1 MKNYEKA
8 VIDILRSSIINPNDK
23 YTLAEDID
31 VIDVLEEAKEQGV
44 LSLIYYYLDRDSLE
58 NYREDKRFEDM
69 KKQMIM
75 RSSMEIIRLSKIM
88 NVIRDLNNLGVNVTI
103 LKGLQVK
110 KYYLRSEFREM
121 SDADLLIRAEDYD
134 IVKQYFIDR
143 GCVEETED
151 HDVHRSYIYEGI
163 LYEIHL
169 KLINSYFYKYDKDEF
184 ENNVWNNL
192 IQCDYYKE
200 FDINNLLIYLIMHT
214 VVHAK
219 FSGFGIRFLYDM
231 AIIIQKDMSK
241 IDWTYLMMELDKYG
255 IKKFA
260 EGIFKTI
267 NDYYGVEISQDIIK
281 GIDSKESKMIVD
293 NMIISGKNGKKLE
306 NPDFIM
312 LSRYGEKENAHSF
325 RYKKLRMYFPKKKTL
340 AKIKG
345 YEYVMKYP
353 ITYIYACLHYHIKE
367 GLFKKYTRSERKLYS
382 NKAIVIG
389 KSRKE
394 LIEHFK
400 L

>member
-23 YTLAEDID
+23 YTLAENVDA
-31 VIDVLEEAKEQGV
+31 IDVLEEAMEQGI

-58 NYREDKRFEDM
+58 KFRGDKRFEDI

-75 RSSMEIIRLSKIM
+75 RSSMESIRLSKIM
-88 NVIRDLNNLGVNVTI
+88 KVVHDLHDLGVNVTI

-110 KYYLRSEFREM
+110 KYYLRSDFREM
-121 SDADLLIRAEDYD
+121 SDADLLIRAEDYEV
-134 IVKQYFIDR
+134 VKQYFIDR

-151 HDVHRSYIYEGI
+151 HDVHRSYRYEGI

-192 IQCDYYKE
+192 IQCDYYSE

-231 AIIIQKDMSK
+231 ALVIQKDNNK
-241 IDWTYLMMELDKYG
+241 IDWPYLMSELDKYG

-260 EGIFKTI
+260 MGIFKTI
-267 NDYYGVEISQDIIK
+267 NDYYGVKIEQDIIK
-281 GIDSKESKMIVD
+281 DIDAKESKMIVD
-293 NMIISGKNGKKLE
+293 NMIISGKNGRKLE

-325 RYKKLRMYFPKKKTL
+325 RYKKLRMYFPQKKTL

-367 GLFKKYTRSERKLYS
+367 GLFKKYNRSERKLYS
-382 NKAIVIG
+382 SQAIEIG
-389 KSRKE
+389 KCRKE
-394 LIEHFK
+394 LVEYFE